1 MKAKMILNNVLL
13 VTVSLLFLLPLNLCF
28 TLKTY
33 KQLNKKLH
41 SSNIDAN
48 NQIIDQESRDEIDS
62 NDMGER
68 YLLLSSKIQYYTRLF
83 YLFNLKIITNSFR
96 APSFEIN
103 RRRNFAIISHPDA
116 GIYSTVLEFIIN
128 SLL

>member
-1 MKAKMILNNVLL
+1 MKAKMILTNVLL

-33 KQLNKKLH
+33 KQLNIKLH
-41 SSNIDAN
+41 SSNIDAS

-68 YLLLSSKIQYYTRLF
+68 YLLLSSKLYYYTRLF
-83 YLFNLKIITNSFR
+83 YLFNLIIITSFR

-116 GIYSTVLEFIIN
+116 GIYPTVLEFIVN